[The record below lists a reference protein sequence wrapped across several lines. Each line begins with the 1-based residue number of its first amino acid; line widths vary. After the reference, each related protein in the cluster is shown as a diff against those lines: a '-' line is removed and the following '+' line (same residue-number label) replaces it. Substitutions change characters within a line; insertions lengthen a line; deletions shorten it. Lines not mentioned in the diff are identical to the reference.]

1 MLDDH
6 AASVPGTAG
15 MSARITLVDEKFEI
29 GCDASLKRFLMAIA

>member
-15 MSARITLVDEKFEI
+15 MSAHITLVDEKI
-29 GCDASLKRFLMAIA
+29 RNRM